1 MHILIWF
8 TAIFW
13 KTHQNS
19 ISWPYKSPTL
29 IDSSIP
35 DHQNDKHQSTS
46 HHIMENPP
54 PSALPSEE
62 NLQVSYLG
70 PPASYTHQAALDS
83 FRDPK
88 YQLQPETTIE
98 DVFTA
103 VANGSS
109 SRGVVP
115 FENSSN
121 GSVVF
126 TFDLFAN
133 LSGKYSDIVVVN
145 EAYVRVN
152 HCIVGHRDD
161 NAPTGDY
168 SHITKLYSH
177 PQAWGQC
184 KHFLSTHL
192 KHAEKQD
199 VSSTSRGA
207 ALVAANPTDTHTAAL
222 SSALAAHSNNLAILA
237 SNIQDS
243 SSNTTRFLII
253 RRLSDVA
260 SLEQRTFVDAPVEAE
275 AYKTLV
281 SFTVAQHG
289 APGALADCLAVF
301 KKHAITLTSINS
313 RPSGE
318 ASWHYVFFVEFKGR
332 KRADGQGGVVNAAL
346 EDLGQV
352 AKGWRWLGS
361 FEDAAGYAQ

>member
-1 MHILIWF
+1 
-8 TAIFW
+8 
-13 KTHQNS
+13 
-19 ISWPYKSPTL
+19 
-29 IDSSIP
+29 
-35 DHQNDKHQSTS
+35 
-46 HHIMENPP
+46 MENPP
-54 PSALPSEE
+54 PSTLPAEE

-83 FRDPK
+83 FKDPK

-133 LSGKYSDIVVVN
+133 LSGKYGDIVVVN

-152 HCIVGHRDD
+152 HCIVGHHAAISNGD
-161 NAPTGDY
+161 NASQQTSDY

-184 KHFLSTHL
+184 KNFLSTHF

-207 ALVAANPTDTHTAAL
+207 ALVAANPDETSTAAI
-222 SSALAAHSNNLAILA
+222 SSALAARENNLSILA
-237 SNIQDS
+237 PNIQDS
-243 SSNTTRFLII
+243 SENTTRFLVI
-253 RRLSDVA
+253 RRASDTA
-260 SLEQRTFVDAPVEAE
+260 SLEERTFVDAPVEAE

-301 KKHAITLTSINS
+301 KKHEISLTSINS

-332 KRADGQGGVVNAAL
+332 KRAEGQGGVVNAAL
-346 EDLGQV
+346 GDLGAV
-352 AKGWRWLGS
+352 AKDWRWLGS

>member
-1 MHILIWF
+1 MSRP
-8 TAIFW
+8 
-13 KTHQNS
+13 Q
-19 ISWPYKSPTL
+19 SPTSPT
-29 IDSSIP
+29 D
-35 DHQNDKHQSTS
+35 
-46 HHIMENPP
+46 
-54 PSALPSEE
+54 EE
-62 NLQVSYLG
+62 VFVSYLG
-70 PPASYTHQAALDS
+70 PIASYTHQAALDS
-83 FRDPK
+83 FTEPRFT
-88 YQLQPETTIE
+88 LRPETSIE
-98 DVFTA
+98 DVFAA

-126 TFDLFAN
+126 TLDLFAN
-133 LSGKYSDIVVVN
+133 LSGKYGDLVVVN

-152 HCIVGHRDD
+152 HCIVGH
-161 NAPTGDY
+161 AAAKPSTGEQTSLPQDW

-184 KHFLSTHL
+184 KKFLGANF

-207 ALVAANPTDTHTAAL
+207 ALVAANPADASTAAI
-222 SSALAAHSNNLAILA
+222 SSALAAKENGLAVLA
-237 SNIQDS
+237 QSIQDS
-243 SSNTTRFLII
+243 SENTTRFLVI
-253 RRLSDVA
+253 RRRGDFEALDK
-260 SLEQRTFVDAPVEAE
+260 RTFVETPVEWDM
-275 AYKTLV
+275 YKTLV

-301 KKHAITLTSINS
+301 KKHKITLTSINS

-332 KRADGQGGVVNAAL
+332 KRVAEQGGPVNDAL
-346 EDLGQV
+346 ADLGTV
-352 AKGWRWLGS
+352 AKDWRWLGS
-361 FEDAAGYAQ
+361 FEDAAKYTK

>member
-1 MHILIWF
+1 
-8 TAIFW
+8 
-13 KTHQNS
+13 
-19 ISWPYKSPTL
+19 
-29 IDSSIP
+29 
-35 DHQNDKHQSTS
+35 
-46 HHIMENPP
+46 MENPP
-54 PSALPSEE
+54 PSALPTEE

-83 FRDPK
+83 FKDPK

-109 SRGVVP
+109 ARGVVP

-152 HCIVGHRDD
+152 HCIVGHHPATTSNGDN
-161 NAPTGDY
+161 NAPPTSEDY

-184 KHFLSTHL
+184 KNFLSTHL

-207 ALVAANPTDTHTAAL
+207 ALVAANPSDTHTAAL
-222 SSALAAHSNNLAILA
+222 SSALAATTNNLSILA

-260 SLEQRTFVDAPVEAE
+260 SLEQRTFVDAPVEAD

-332 KRADGQGGVVNAAL
+332 KRAEGQGGVVNAAL
-346 EDLGQV
+346 GDLGEV

>member
-1 MHILIWF
+1 ME
-8 TAIFW
+8 
-13 KTHQNS
+13 
-19 ISWPYKSPTL
+19 SPL
-29 IDSSIP
+29 
-35 DHQNDKHQSTS
+35 
-46 HHIMENPP
+46 
-54 PSALPSEE
+54 PSALPAEE
-62 NLQVSYLG
+62 NLKVSYLG
-70 PPASYTHQAALDS
+70 PLASYTHQAALDS
-83 FRDPK
+83 FKDPK

-133 LSGKYSDIVVVN
+133 LSGKYGDIVVVN

-152 HCIVGHRDD
+152 HCIVGH
-161 NAPTGDY
+161 PTSNDENNTPDF

-184 KHFLSTHL
+184 KNFLSTHF

-207 ALVAANPTDTHTAAL
+207 ALVAANPTDTTTAAL
-222 SSALAAHSNNLAILA
+222 SSALAARENNLSILA
-237 SNIQDS
+237 SNVQDS
-243 SSNTTRFLII
+243 SENTTRFLII
-253 RRLSDVA
+253 RRASDTA
-260 SLEQRTFVDAPVEAE
+260 SLEQRTLIEPSVEAD
-275 AYKTLV
+275 AYKTLI

-301 KKHAITLTSINS
+301 KKYEISLTSINS

-332 KRADGQGGVVNAAL
+332 KRAGGHGGVVNAAL
-346 EDLGQV
+346 EDLGAV

>member
-1 MHILIWF
+1 LTQISQNIKKNKTQVHI
-8 TAIFW
+8 T
-13 KTHQNS
+13 
-19 ISWPYKSPTL
+19 
-29 IDSSIP
+29 
-35 DHQNDKHQSTS
+35 STS
-46 HHIMENPP
+46 HPHHIHTMENQP
-54 PSALPSEE
+54 PSSLPAEE

-70 PPASYTHQAALDS
+70 PPASYTHQATLDS
-83 FRDPK
+83 FKDPK

-152 HCIVGHRDD
+152 HCIVGHHAAAAATPKNDGD
-161 NAPTGDY
+161 NTTTPDY

-207 ALVAANPTDTHTAAL
+207 ALVAANPSDTHTAAL
-222 SSALAAHSNNLAILA
+222 SSALAARENNLSILA
-237 SNIQDS
+237 PNIQDS
-243 SSNTTRFLII
+243 SENTTRFLVI

-260 SLEQRTFVDAPVEAE
+260 SLEQRTFVDAPVEAD

-301 KKHAITLTSINS
+301 KKHAISLTSINS

-332 KRADGQGGVVNAAL
+332 KRAEGQGGVVNAAL
-346 EDLGQV
+346 ADLGEV

>member
-1 MHILIWF
+1 
-8 TAIFW
+8 
-13 KTHQNS
+13 
-19 ISWPYKSPTL
+19 
-29 IDSSIP
+29 
-35 DHQNDKHQSTS
+35 
-46 HHIMENPP
+46 MENPP
-54 PSALPSEE
+54 PSALPTEE
-62 NLQVSYLG
+62 NLKVSYLG
-70 PPASYTHQAALDS
+70 PLASYTHQAALDS
-83 FRDPK
+83 FKDPK

-133 LSGKYSDIVVVN
+133 LSGKYGDIVVVN

-152 HCIVGHRDD
+152 HCIVGHRTNNNDSD
-161 NAPTGDY
+161 NAPDF

-184 KHFLSTHL
+184 KTFLATHF

-207 ALVAANPTDTHTAAL
+207 ALVAAHPEETSTAAL
-222 SSALAAHSNNLAILA
+222 SSALAARENNLSILA
-237 SNIQDS
+237 ANIQDS
-243 SSNTTRFLII
+243 SENTTRFLII
-253 RRLSDVA
+253 RRASATA
-260 SLEQRTFVDAPVEAE
+260 SLEQRTLVDPSVEAD

-301 KKHAITLTSINS
+301 KKHAISLTSINS

-332 KRADGQGGVVNAAL
+332 KRAAGQGGVVNAAL
-346 EDLGQV
+346 EDLGLV

-361 FEDAAGYAQ
+361 FEDAAGYAK

>member
-1 MHILIWF
+1 ME
-8 TAIFW
+8 T
-13 KTHQNS
+13 
-19 ISWPYKSPTL
+19 PPTP
-29 IDSSIP
+29 STIP
-35 DHQNDKHQSTS
+35 TEDND
-46 HHIMENPP
+46 
-54 PSALPSEE
+54 
-62 NLQVSYLG
+62 QVSYLG

-83 FRDPK
+83 FKDPK

-115 FENSSN
+115 FENSTN

-126 TFDLFAN
+126 TLDLFAN
-133 LSGKYSDIVVVN
+133 LSGKYGDIVVVN

-152 HCIVGHRDD
+152 HCIVGHRAAAASSSNNGDGENNE
-161 NAPTGDY
+161 NATSDY

-184 KHFLSTHL
+184 ARFLTTHL

-207 ALVAANPTDTHTAAL
+207 ALVASNPSDHTTAAI
-222 SSALAAHSNNLAILA
+222 SSALAARESNLAILA
-237 SNIQDS
+237 PNIQDS
-243 SSNTTRFLII
+243 QTNTTRFLVI
-253 RRLSDVA
+253 RRA
-260 SLEQRTFVDAPVEAE
+260 SATASPLLQQVDSPVEA
-275 AYKTLV
+275 ASYKTLI
-281 SFTVAQHG
+281 SFTVSQHG

-301 KKHAITLTSINS
+301 KSHALSLTSINS

-332 KRADGQGGVVNAAL
+332 KRAAGRGGVVNAAL
-346 EDLGQV
+346 EELGRV

-361 FEDAAGYAQ
+361 FEDAAGG

>member
-1 MHILIWF
+1 MSRP
-8 TAIFW
+8 
-13 KTHQNS
+13 Q
-19 ISWPYKSPTL
+19 SPTSPT
-29 IDSSIP
+29 D
-35 DHQNDKHQSTS
+35 
-46 HHIMENPP
+46 
-54 PSALPSEE
+54 EE
-62 NLQVSYLG
+62 VFVSYLG
-70 PPASYTHQAALDS
+70 PVASYTHQAALDS
-83 FRDPK
+83 FTEPRFT
-88 YQLQPETTIE
+88 LRPETSIE
-98 DVFTA
+98 DVFAA

-126 TFDLFAN
+126 TLDLFAN
-133 LSGKYSDIVVVN
+133 LSGKYGDLVVVN

-152 HCIVGHRDD
+152 HCIVGH
-161 NAPTGDY
+161 AAAKPSTGEETSPNQDW

-184 KHFLSTHL
+184 KKFLGANF

-207 ALVAANPTDTHTAAL
+207 ALVAANPADTSTAAI
-222 SSALAAHSNNLAILA
+222 SSALAAKENGLAVLA
-237 SNIQDS
+237 QSIQDS
-243 SSNTTRFLII
+243 SENTTRFLVI
-253 RRLSDVA
+253 RRRGDFEALDK
-260 SLEQRTFVDAPVEAE
+260 RTFVEEPVEWDM
-275 AYKTLV
+275 YKTLV

-301 KKHAITLTSINS
+301 KKHKITLTSINS

-332 KRADGQGGVVNAAL
+332 KRVAEQGGRVNEAL
-346 EDLGQV
+346 ADLGTV
-352 AKGWRWLGS
+352 AKDWRWLGS
-361 FEDAAGYAQ
+361 FEDAAKYTK

>member
-1 MHILIWF
+1 MSRP
-8 TAIFW
+8 
-13 KTHQNS
+13 Q
-19 ISWPYKSPTL
+19 SPT
-29 IDSSIP
+29 SP
-35 DHQNDKHQSTS
+35 TN
-46 HHIMENPP
+46 
-54 PSALPSEE
+54 EE
-62 NLQVSYLG
+62 VFVSYLG
-70 PPASYTHQAALDS
+70 PVASYTHQAALDS
-83 FRDPK
+83 FTEPRFT
-88 YQLQPETTIE
+88 LRPETSIE
-98 DVFTA
+98 DVFAA

-126 TFDLFAN
+126 TLDLFAN
-133 LSGKYSDIVVVN
+133 LSGRYGDLVVVN

-152 HCIVGHRDD
+152 HCIVGHRISDD
-161 NAPTGDY
+161 NTPDF

-184 KHFLSTHL
+184 KKFLGANF

-207 ALVAANPTDTHTAAL
+207 ALVAANPTDTSTAAI
-222 SSALAAHSNNLAILA
+222 SSALAAKENGLAVLA
-237 SNIQDS
+237 QSIQDS
-243 SSNTTRFLII
+243 SENTTRFLVI
-253 RRLSDVA
+253 RRRGDFEALDK
-260 SLEQRTFVDAPVEAE
+260 RTFVEEPVEWDM
-275 AYKTLV
+275 YKTLV

-301 KKHAITLTSINS
+301 KKHKITLTSINS

-332 KRADGQGGVVNAAL
+332 KRVAEQGGPVNEAL
-346 EDLGQV
+346 EDLGMV
-352 AKGWRWLGS
+352 AKDWRWLGS
-361 FEDAAGYAQ
+361 FEDAAQYAK

>member
-1 MHILIWF
+1 
-8 TAIFW
+8 
-13 KTHQNS
+13 
-19 ISWPYKSPTL
+19 
-29 IDSSIP
+29 
-35 DHQNDKHQSTS
+35 
-46 HHIMENPP
+46 MENPTP
-54 PSALPSEE
+54 PSALPTEE
-62 NLQVSYLG
+62 NVQVSYLG

-83 FRDPK
+83 FKDPK
-88 YQLQPETTIE
+88 YQLRPETTIE

-133 LSGKYSDIVVVN
+133 LSGKYGDIVVVN

-152 HCIVGHRDD
+152 HCIVGHRAAATSS
-161 NAPTGDY
+161 NSENTTPSDY

-207 ALVAANPTDTHTAAL
+207 ELVALNPAETSTAAI
-222 SSALAAHSNNLAILA
+222 SSALAARENNLSILA
-237 SNIQDS
+237 PNIQDS
-243 SSNTTRFLII
+243 SENTTRFLVI
-253 RRLSDVA
+253 RRASDTA
-260 SLEQRTFVDAPVEAE
+260 SLEQRTFIDAPVEADT
-275 AYKTLV
+275 YKTLI

-301 KKHAITLTSINS
+301 KKHAISLTSINS

-332 KRADGQGGVVNAAL
+332 KRAEGQGGVVNAAL
-346 EDLGQV
+346 GDLGVV
-352 AKGWRWLGS
+352 AKDWRWLGS

>member
-1 MHILIWF
+1 ME
-8 TAIFW
+8 TPP
-13 KTHQNS
+13 T
-19 ISWPYKSPTL
+19 PTL
-29 IDSSIP
+29 P
-35 DHQNDKHQSTS
+35 T
-46 HHIMENPP
+46 
-54 PSALPSEE
+54 EE
-62 NLQVSYLG
+62 NVQVSYLG

-83 FRDPK
+83 FKDPR
-88 YQLQPETTIE
+88 YQLHAETTIE

-126 TFDLFAN
+126 TLDLFAN
-133 LSGKYSDIVVVN
+133 LSGKYGDIVVVN

-152 HCIVGHRDD
+152 HCIVGHRATATD
-161 NAPTGDY
+161 NEDNTSPPDY

-184 KHFLSTHL
+184 KTFLSTHL

-207 ALVAANPTDTHTAAL
+207 ALVAALPETEKYSTAAI
-222 SSALAAHSNNLAILA
+222 SSALAARENNLSILA
-237 SNIQDS
+237 ANIQDS
-243 SSNTTRFLII
+243 SQNTTRFLVI
-253 RRLSDVA
+253 RRASAIA
-260 SLEQRTFVDAPVEAE
+260 SLEQRTLISTPVEE
-275 AYKTLV
+275 TSYKTLI

-301 KKHAITLTSINS
+301 KSHEISLTSINS

-318 ASWHYVFFVEFKGR
+318 GNWCYVFFVEFLGR
-332 KRADGQGGVVNAAL
+332 KRADGQSGVVNAAL
-346 EDLGQV
+346 GDLGRV
-352 AKGWRWLGS
+352 AEGWRWLGS
-361 FEDAAGYAQ
+361 FEVAGGDV

>member
-1 MHILIWF
+1 MDNPL
-8 TAIFW
+8 
-13 KTHQNS
+13 S
-19 ISWPYKSPTL
+19 STL
-29 IDSSIP
+29 P
-35 DHQNDKHQSTS
+35 
-46 HHIMENPP
+46 
-54 PSALPSEE
+54 AEE
-62 NLQVSYLG
+62 NLKVSYLG
-70 PPASYTHQAALDS
+70 PLASYTHQAALDS
-83 FRDPK
+83 FKDPK

-133 LSGKYSDIVVVN
+133 LSGKFSDIVVVN

-152 HCIVGHRDD
+152 HCIVGHRATDS
-161 NAPTGDY
+161 NTENNPDY

-184 KHFLSTHL
+184 KNFLSTHF

-207 ALVAANPTDTHTAAL
+207 ALVAANPTDTSTAAI
-222 SSALAAHSNNLAILA
+222 SSALAAHENNLSILA

-243 SSNTTRFLII
+243 SENTTRFLII
-253 RRLSDVA
+253 RRASDTA
-260 SLEQRTFVDAPVEAE
+260 SLEQRTFVDAPVEAD

-301 KKHAITLTSINS
+301 KKHAISLTSINS

-332 KRADGQGGVVNAAL
+332 KRAEGQGGVVNAAL
-346 EDLGQV
+346 EDLGLV